1 MNTVVPSV
9 AGSVVTGS
17 DDAPPADAVHSG
29 LQTVGVPGQF
39 VDPSAA
45 YACSWPASLWMNTR
59 LPETAT
65 DDGVFVVD
73 AGSTCAVQTRCSV
86 VQSSERTAR
95 SAALKPVW
103 TGLPARS
110 SQPHAEHAS
119 ASAATMTTSA
129 RRPRCRVLTH
139 PPADADRGHHR
150 AGRDDPQPPARP
162 RVKMRLYPRGGR
174 RRAWSPCTSSTRSRI
189 STRGGR

>member
-29 LQTVGVPGQF
+29 LQTVGVPEQF

-59 LPETAT
+59 LPETAI

-86 VQSSERTAR
+86 VQSSERTER
-95 SAALKPVW
+95 SAALTPVCSGFAA
-103 TGLPARS
+103 TS
-110 SQPHAEHAS
+110 IQPHAEHAS
-119 ASAATMTTSA
+119 ATAATITTSA
-129 RRPRCRVLTH
+129 
-139 PPADADRGHHR
+139 
-150 AGRDDPQPPARP
+150 DDPDAVP
-162 RVKMRLYPRGGR
+162 
-174 RRAWSPCTSSTRSRI
+174 
-189 STRGGR
+189 